1 MQVLSYLQFVL
12 RYFMKVGWNE
22 ENNAKKKPSLKY
34 HKKHNMGNNLC
45 MHKYIKFK
53 DREKKEFLEVWH
65 V

>member
-1 MQVLSYLQFVL
+1 
-12 RYFMKVGWNE
+12 MKVGWNE